1 MYNLAQDKLYETRNV
16 FSINILKLY
25 TKMNLYIYIHHFDD
39 QVSKHEYIS
48 YTFTKS
54 ISIS

>member
-16 FSINILKLY
+16 FSVNILKLY
-25 TKMNLYIYIHHFDD
+25 TKWIYIYIHHFDD
-39 QVSKHEYIS
+39 QVSKYEYIS